1 MEQKIIRQHKKMK
14 KMKKYVCFAII
25 ILLNYSHSVAQ
36 EEAEKDRPVRA
47 PFSSGILIDNQTS
60 VIPAQGTLEMLI
72 QHRFNSMDNGISD
85 IYGIYSPGGNIR
97 IGFNYSLMDNL
108 MVGYGL
114 TMKNMYS
121 DFQVKWNLLQQTRKN
136 SVPVAVTLFGN
147 MAIDGRNDEV
157 FGNNY
162 SFTGRF
168 AYFSQLI
175 VGRRFND
182 WLSVQATGSFTHYNI
197 VAENM
202 DHDKIGVG
210 FNGRAKVSPQSAIIF
225 QYDAPLKIKE
235 ISEQRQFFNP
245 PKPNLAIGYEVATS
259 THAFHIFISSANG
272 IIPQDIYMYNQNDWR
287 DGAEGLAFGFTITRL
302 WSF

>member
-1 MEQKIIRQHKKMK
+1 
-14 KMKKYVCFAII
+14 MKKYVCFAII
-25 ILLNYSHSVAQ
+25 ILLNYSYTLAQQ
-36 EEAEKDRPVRA
+36 EEAEKDKPVRA

-60 VIPAQGTLEMLI
+60 VIPANGTLEMLI

-85 IYGIYSPGGNIR
+85 LYGIYSPGGNIR
-97 IGFNYSLMDNL
+97 IGFNYSLLDNL

-136 SVPVAVTLFGN
+136 TIPVAVTLYGN
-147 MAIDGRNDEV
+147 MAIDGRNDEA
-157 FGNNY
+157 FGNKY

-168 AYFSQLI
+168 SYFSQLI

-197 VAENM
+197 VADNM
-202 DHDKIGVG
+202 DHDKIGFG

-235 ISEQRQFFNP
+235 ISEQSQFVNP

-287 DGAEGLAFGFTITRL
+287 DGAEGLAIGFTITRL

>member
-1 MEQKIIRQHKKMK
+1 
-14 KMKKYVCFAII
+14 MKKYVCFAII
-25 ILLNYSHSVAQ
+25 ILLNYSYTLAQQ
-36 EEAEKDRPVRA
+36 EEAEKDKPVRA

-60 VIPAQGTLEMLI
+60 VIPANGTLEMLI

-85 IYGIYSPGGNIR
+85 LYGIYSPGGNIR
-97 IGFNYSLMDNL
+97 IGFNYSLLDNL

-136 SVPVAVTLFGN
+136 TIPVAVTLYGN
-147 MAIDGRNDEV
+147 MAIDGRNDEA
-157 FGNNY
+157 FGNKY

-168 AYFSQLI
+168 SYFSQLI

-197 VAENM
+197 VADKM

-235 ISEQRQFFNP
+235 ISEQSQFVNP

-287 DGAEGLAFGFTITRL
+287 DGAEGLAIGFTITRL